1 MFEGIGRE
9 MKQRQKN
16 RGRMLRLLL
25 CLFAGL
31 CITVLIDF
39 LCEVRELSD
48 FVEEGEAAVSFN
60 YPMGR
65 YGEGIEVQIKKEH
78 RYPFLTKIYYTLDGS
93 EPTEDDYL
101 YNDPIVLRA
110 EENYSVHSIR
120 AAVFYKGERSRISTA
135 TYLVGEQALTRHQIP
150 TLFLTGEE
158 EGFYSNDTGI
168 FVPGKLYE
176 NYVANGGEEE
186 ATWDVPANFNQTDW
200 MRRVNAT
207 LFSANGVCLLNED
220 CDLSITGN
228 SSRKYV
234 QKPLKLTA
242 ETKFTLDFER
252 QQEASSVPHV
262 VRYSKLKFRNGGMD
276 FPEAMLRGA
285 LTSALAREAGF
296 EDVAMVQPVAVY
308 INGQY
313 YGVADMQPV
322 YTNSYLADLYG
333 LDKEKIEVFD
343 KSETE
348 ILSALGYE
356 GTDFDFNDAAFRE
369 AFEQKVDI
377 DQLLRYYAF
386 ELIVGNTDWPQ
397 NNMKMWRY
405 TGEYVEGNPYTD
417 GRGRFL
423 LYDFDAAF
431 KCRENQIDPFE
442 TLFYAY
448 VNGDETGELWDLC
461 ADLMRHEEY
470 RSRFVNIIMDDLSG
484 ALQTENMLR
493 VLDECEAELSPE
505 LFYTIEETP
514 FQEVKEN
521 LVDRAAKVERL
532 RNVINEREEQVYSY
546 IYQYFD
552 GETTYEL
559 TVQAPTEGN
568 IIEMSSQRVYGGG
581 EPLTTIRCGQYATQ
595 VTPLISGGQ
604 EFSHWLVN
612 GKKVTDLV
620 LNLTDKDIISEND
633 RRVNVELVT
642 VFSDDESVIINEIS
656 EKGDED
662 YIELYNCGGKSVS
675 LREYYLTDNKKEK
688 LKYQCPDV
696 LLKPGETI
704 LLNGRSNPVV
714 NEYIMNFN
722 LKGRERI
729 YLFRQGE
736 SESEDSVL
744 IPDIGE
750 GESYGRYLET
760 EEFRFFRNPTPSKR
774 NQ

>member
-65 YGEGIEVQIKKEH
+65 YGEEIEVQIKKEH

-135 TYLVGEQALTRHQIP
+135 TYLVGEQALTRHQIA

-176 NYVANGGEEE
+176 DYVANGGEEE
-186 ATWDVPANFNQTDW
+186 ATWDVPANFNRTDW
-200 MRRVNAT
+200 MRRVNAA
-207 LFSANGVCLLNED
+207 LFAANGACVWNED

-228 SSRKYV
+228 SSRKYA

-242 ETKFTLDFER
+242 DTKFTFDFGR
-252 QQEASSVPHV
+252 QQDTSFVPHIT
-262 VRYSKLKFRNGGMD
+262 RYSKLKFRNGGID
-276 FPEAMLRGA
+276 FPETMLRGN
-285 LTSALAREAGF
+285 LTSILAREAGF
-296 EDVAMVQPVAVY
+296 EDVAPVLPVAVY

-322 YTNSYLADLYG
+322 YTRSYLADFYG
-333 LDKEKIEVFD
+333 LDKEKIEVVD
-343 KSETE
+343 KSEAD
-348 ILSALGYE
+348 ILNALGYTKE
-356 GTDFDFNDAAFRE
+356 EFDFTDASFRE
-369 AFEQKVDI
+369 TFEQKVDI

-386 ELIVGNTDWPQ
+386 ELIVGNTDWPL

-405 TGEYVEGNPYTD
+405 TGEYVKGNPYTD

-423 LYDFDAAF
+423 LYDFDSVF
-431 KCRENQIDPFE
+431 GCVEGKNDPFE

-448 VNGDETGELWDLC
+448 ENGEETDEFWDLC

-493 VLDECEAELSPE
+493 VLEECEAMIAPE
-505 LFYTIEETP
+505 LIHTMEETP
-514 FQEVKEN
+514 FTEVREH
-521 LVDRAAKVERL
+521 LVNRSQNVERL
-532 RNVINEREEQVYSY
+532 RNVLRDRQEQVYSY
-546 IYQYFD
+546 INQYFD
-552 GETTYEL
+552 CETTYEL
-559 TVQAPTEGN
+559 TVKAPSKGN
-568 IIEMSSQRVYGGG
+568 IIEMSSLRAYGNG
-581 EPLTTIRCGQYATQ
+581 EDLTTIRCGEYATK
-595 VTPLISGGQ
+595 VSAIISKGQ
-604 EFSHWLVN
+604 KFSHWLVN
-612 GKKVTDLV
+612 GKKVTDVALEI
-620 LNLTDKDIISEND
+620 TGKDTIGQKNGN
-633 RRVNVELVT
+633 VVVELVT
-642 VFSDDESVIINEIS
+642 APAGDEAVIINEIS

-662 YIELYNCGGKSVS
+662 YIELYNCGEEDAYLG
-675 LREYYLTDNKKEK
+675 EYYLTDHKEEP
-688 LKYQCPDV
+688 LKFQCPDV
-696 LLKPGETI
+696 YLKPGETI
-704 LLNGRSNPVV
+704 LMNGKSNPVI

-722 LKGRERI
+722 LKGREQL
-729 YLFRQGE
+729 YLFRQGKNE
-736 SESEDSVL
+736 PEDFVL
-744 IPDIGE
+744 IPDMNE

-760 EEFRFFRNPTPSKR
+760 EEFRFFRHPTPSMR
-774 NQ
+774 NE